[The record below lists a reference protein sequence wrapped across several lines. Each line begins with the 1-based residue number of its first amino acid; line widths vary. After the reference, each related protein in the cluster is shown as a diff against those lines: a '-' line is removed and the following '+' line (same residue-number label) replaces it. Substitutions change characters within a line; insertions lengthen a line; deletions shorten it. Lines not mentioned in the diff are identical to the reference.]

1 MPEVPE
7 DEESWMRFLKP
18 SFYADAFVSAVSEV
32 GDTINADDSSAAD
45 KSIGLEI
52 LAGNVVSNNLIGGA
66 AVDQNALEV
75 GNPELELLLGDPAKS
90 ETVLSYPQNIFQDDV
105 NHMILFQ
112 MFEKEDERE
121 RLLNRTVE
129 RSGAGDD
136 LQEYLQ
142 EQILQKSGTTV
153 VDGITQ
159 DVYQAKFN
167 RSDFFG
173 GTDGLGGMPRFGSRL
188 GSDDID
194 RITGIAEKSLS
205 RGDSTSRDFLGN
217 PTEYKFGNNNVR
229 RGNNAGRSS
238 ARPSDYKANFR
249 PPFVNRGLATTP
261 KYKAKQNIF
270 LYMPQTINETN
281 LQSYD
286 TPELLLAKFASETL
300 KNTLAEGGKGFVG
313 VGASFEEL
321 VEELSKNTSI
331 ATRLGAGAIDGLANI
346 LGLPLNAE
354 AVLTQLR
361 GKALNPRREQT
372 YQSPEFRTFSY
383 VFELYP
389 KSRAET
395 DMINSMIRLFK
406 YHSYPD
412 LDTTGNLFITP
423 ALFRI
428 RYLYKS
434 SGALVENI
442 WLNRTKDCVLTE
454 VNVDYTAPGKF
465 TTHAD
470 GSPVGIK
477 LSLTFKETT
486 VVTKEDV
493 LDGA

>member
-1 MPEVPE
+1 MSNQTP
-7 DEESWMRFLKP
+7 DR
-18 SFYADAFVSAVSEV
+18 
-32 GDTINADDSSAAD
+32 SSADGFFDTLSETFDAISD
-45 KSIGLEI
+45 GDRSNIRDVDRSTALTI
-52 LAGNVVSNNLIGGA
+52 LAGNVVSNNLVGGA
-66 AVDQNALEV
+66 AVDQNTLEV
-75 GNPELELLLGDPAKS
+75 ANPELELLLGNPAES

-112 MFEKEDERE
+112 MFEREDESE
-121 RLLNRTVE
+121 RLLKRTVE
-129 RSGAGDD
+129 RSGADD
-136 LQEYLQ
+136 LQEYFEEEILEKRQ
-142 EQILQKSGTTV
+142 EFVSELGATA
-153 VDGITQ
+153 
-159 DVYQAKFN
+159 DVYQARFN
-167 RSDFFG
+167 QSDFSG
-173 GTDGLGGMPRFGSRL
+173 YGGLGGMPKVGGLDQDELQRVQNEYGVKASLYKQYGETNPAKFGRV
-188 GSDDID
+188 GYNP
-194 RITGIAEKSLS
+194 TQ
-205 RGDSTSRDFLGN
+205 
-217 PTEYKFGNNNVR
+217 PTEYKFGGSR
-229 RGNNAGRSS
+229 RGNNAGRPSS
-238 ARPSDYKANFR
+238 RPSDYKANFR
-249 PPFVNRGLATTP
+249 PPFINRGLTETP
-261 KYKAKQNIF
+261 KYKAKQNMF
-270 LYMPQTINETN
+270 LYMPQTLNETN

-300 KNTLAEGGKGFVG
+300 KNTLSAGGIIDGGSELINALKQNVSIGTRM
-313 VGASFEEL
+313 GA
-321 VEELSKNTSI
+321 
-331 ATRLGAGAIDGLANI
+331 AAIDSLANV

-354 AVLTQLR
+354 SVLTQLR

-412 LDTTGNLFITP
+412 LDSTGNLFVTP

-465 TTHAD
+465 TTHVD

>member
-1 MPEVPE
+1 MSDQTP
-7 DEESWMRFLKP
+7 DR
-18 SFYADAFVSAVSEV
+18 
-32 GDTINADDSSAAD
+32 SSAD
-45 KSIGLEI
+45 GFFDTLSKTFDSISDGDRDNVRDVDRRNAVTI
-52 LAGNVVSNNLIGGA
+52 LAGNVVSNNLVGGA
-66 AVDQNALEV
+66 AVDQNTLEV
-75 GNPELELLLGDPAKS
+75 ANPELELLLGNPAES

-112 MFEKEDERE
+112 MFEREDESE
-121 RLLNRTVE
+121 RLLKRTVE
-129 RSGAGDD
+129 RSGTDD
-136 LQEYLQ
+136 LQEYFEEEILEKRQ
-142 EQILQKSGTTV
+142 EFASGFGT
-153 VDGITQ
+153 TQ
-159 DVYQAKFN
+159 DVYKARFN
-167 RSDFFG
+167 QSDFSG
-173 GTDGLGGMPRFGSRL
+173 YGGLGGMPKIGGLNQDELQRAQSDYGRKAALYKQSGDAENRSRV
-188 GSDDID
+188 
-194 RITGIAEKSLS
+194 RYNPPA
-205 RGDSTSRDFLGN
+205 
-217 PTEYKFGNNNVR
+217 PTEYKFGGSR
-229 RGNNAGRSS
+229 RGNNAGRPS

-249 PPFVNRGLATTP
+249 PPFINRGLTETP

-270 LYMPQTINETN
+270 LYMPQTLNETN

-300 KNTLAEGGKGFVG
+300 KNTLSAGGIIDGGSELINALKQNVSIGTRM
-313 VGASFEEL
+313 GA
-321 VEELSKNTSI
+321 
-331 ATRLGAGAIDGLANI
+331 AAIDSLANV

-354 AVLTQLR
+354 SVLTQLR

-372 YQSPEFRTFSY
+372 FQAPEFRTFSY

-412 LDTTGNLFITP
+412 LDSTGNLFITP

-493 LDGA
+493 LEGA

>member
-1 MPEVPE
+1 MSDQTP
-7 DEESWMRFLKP
+7 DR
-18 SFYADAFVSAVSEV
+18 
-32 GDTINADDSSAAD
+32 SSAD
-45 KSIGLEI
+45 GFFDTLSKTFDSISDGDRDNVRDVDRRNAVTI
-52 LAGNVVSNNLIGGA
+52 LAGNVVSNNLVGGA
-66 AVDQNALEV
+66 AVDQNTLEV
-75 GNPELELLLGDPAKS
+75 ANPELELLLGNPAES

-112 MFEKEDERE
+112 MFEREDESE
-121 RLLNRTVE
+121 RLLKRTVE
-129 RSGAGDD
+129 RSGTDD
-136 LQEYLQ
+136 LQEYFEEEILEKRQ
-142 EQILQKSGTTV
+142 EFISELGA
-153 VDGITQ
+153 TQ
-159 DVYQAKFN
+159 DVYKARFN
-167 RSDFFG
+167 QSDFSG
-173 GTDGLGGMPRFGSRL
+173 YGGLGGMPKIGGLNQDELQGVQNDYGVKSALYKQYGESNSVKFGRV
-188 GSDDID
+188 GYNPP
-194 RITGIAEKSLS
+194 A
-205 RGDSTSRDFLGN
+205 
-217 PTEYKFGNNNVR
+217 PTEYKFGGSR
-229 RGNNAGRSS
+229 RGNNAGRPS

-249 PPFVNRGLATTP
+249 PPFINRGLTETP

-270 LYMPQTINETN
+270 LYMPQTLNETN

-300 KNTLAEGGKGFVG
+300 KNTLSAGGIIDGGSELINALKQNVSIGTRM
-313 VGASFEEL
+313 GA
-321 VEELSKNTSI
+321 
-331 ATRLGAGAIDGLANI
+331 AAIDSLANV

-354 AVLTQLR
+354 SVLTQLR

-372 YQSPEFRTFSY
+372 FQAPEFRTFSY

-412 LDTTGNLFITP
+412 LDSTGNLFVTP

-493 LDGA
+493 LEGA